1 MRLRFTTHI
10 LGGIRHTRQVAGTR
24 SSKPSSGPGRGT
36 SRTRATTRPGDPR
49 RPSGPRSPATPNSPK
64 GNRRPPAAMRTT
76 RKAIILA
83 VLVGL
88 LLVTYASSLRIF
100 FDQQLQIARA
110 EDEIARQEEAIA
122 ALQDEITRW
131 EDPEYVKAQA
141 RSRLGWVVPGEVGY
155 RVIGPDGEPIG
166 GGVELE
172 SGVTPEDLESW
183 WERLWVSAKVADEP
197 VVAEK

>member
-1 MRLRFTTHI
+1 
-10 LGGIRHTRQVAGTR
+10 
-24 SSKPSSGPGRGT
+24 
-36 SRTRATTRPGDPR
+36 
-49 RPSGPRSPATPNSPK
+49 
-64 GNRRPPAAMRTT
+64 MRTT

-141 RSRLGWVVPGEVGY
+141 RSPWVGGARRGRLPGHRPRRGTDRGWG
-155 RVIGPDGEPIG
+155 
-166 GGVELE
+166 
-172 SGVTPEDLESW
+172 
-183 WERLWVSAKVADEP
+183 
-197 VVAEK
+197 